1 MRTAIFTEHERTL
14 LNHFLEKN
22 ERLDGFA
29 TLKHRMCRSKSKI
42 ASDFL
47 LYIRM
52 GAVLHPDLKPY
63 IPELEKLS
71 KLELV

>member
-1 MRTAIFTEHERTL
+1 MRTAIFTEHERRML
-14 LNHFLEKN
+14 EHFIEKN

-29 TLKHRMCRSKSKI
+29 TLKHRMCRNKSNI
-42 ASDFL
+42 ARDVL
-47 LYIRM
+47 LYVRM
-52 GAVLHPDLKPY
+52 GAVLYPVLEPF